1 VTQFAT
7 ARGLLEAIDELVRMV
22 SAVALRHF
30 RTHLVVETKS
40 DGSPVTVADRAAEL
54 AAREWIEK
62 RFPDDAILGEELGEL
77 RPDARRRWVIDP
89 IDGTKS
95 FVRGVPLWGTLV
107 GVFEG
112 DVQIAGGIACPA
124 AGKGEIVVAARG
136 EGCWW
141 DGARCAVSRVELLDQ
156 AVVLTTDDQFPIA
169 TVNRA
174 ARGRGWHALA
184 DRAKAARTWGDCYG
198 YLLVATGRAEVMV
211 DPAMHEWDLAALGPV
226 VEEAGGVFTD
236 WEESSGCVVG
246 SAVATNAALAGVVR
260 GILRGADA

>member
-1 VTQFAT
+1 VTEVAT
-7 ARGLLEAIDELVRMV
+7 TRGLLEAVDELVRMV

-40 DGSPVTVADRAAEL
+40 DGSPVTVADRAAER

-62 RFPDDAILGEELGEL
+62 RFPDEAILGEELGEL
-77 RPDARRRWVIDP
+77 RRDARRRWVIDP

-107 GVFEG
+107 GVFES
-112 DVQIAGGIACPA
+112 DVQVAGGIACPA
-124 AGKGEIVVAARG
+124 AGAGEVVVAARG

-141 DGARCAVSRVELLDQ
+141 DGARCAVSRVELLDR

-169 TVNRA
+169 SVHRD
-174 ARGRGWHALA
+174 ARRRGWDALA
-184 DRAKAARTWGDCYG
+184 DRAMAARTWGDCYG
-198 YLLVATGRAEVMV
+198 YLLVATGRAEAMV

-226 VEEAGGVFTD
+226 VEEAGGVLTD
-236 WEESSGCVVG
+236 WEQTGRVVE
-246 SAVATNAALAGVVR
+246 SAVATNAALAGAVR
-260 GILRGADA
+260 GILRGGDA